1 MNELTPEAQKAID
14 QAVNT
19 KLRRYAGFFGL
30 VNVLVILAAIVSF
43 LTAFDDKWKDSVDSH
58 VKDELGDNLEAYT
71 NLISSNAENVQ
82 EQINDERSR
91 LGNTKAQITNLETV
105 VVETTE
111 NAQALKD
118 QLSSSDNT
126 ELKQL
131 FRLIKDGNSDS
142 FFAVKEDINKLQASV
157 SKTITQCRICINT
170 NSGGQCYPRNQ
181 KSCSEWSSLA
191 TNEVEWSSWFK
202 DDTDDSGGSCSYK
215 WGIQCK

>member
-91 LGNTKAQITNLETV
+91 LGNCP
-105 VVETTE
+105 
-111 NAQALKD
+111 
-118 QLSSSDNT
+118 S
-126 ELKQL
+126 
-131 FRLIKDGNSDS
+131 
-142 FFAVKEDINKLQASV
+142 
-157 SKTITQCRICINT
+157 
-170 NSGGQCYPRNQ
+170 
-181 KSCSEWSSLA
+181 
-191 TNEVEWSSWFK
+191 
-202 DDTDDSGGSCSYK
+202 SYK
-215 WGIQCK
+215 MARISARAKRDLAHLFG